1 VTSAGSWRR
10 CSSCKGEIA
19 FGSRYYV
26 CNVSTCN
33 QKRTGLAFCSV
44 SCWEAHVPVLRHRE
58 SWAVEK
64 QAPRAGDAPPERP
77 PERRD
82 ILVRPATPARP
93 AAEALPRE
101 VLVVTSKL
109 KQYVRAR
116 SGFNTSDR
124 VADVLSDVLRE
135 LCDGAIDRAR
145 AEGRRTVMERDFEE
159 P

>member
-1 VTSAGSWRR
+1 
-10 CSSCKGEIA
+10 
-19 FGSRYYV
+19 
-26 CNVSTCN
+26 
-33 QKRTGLAFCSV
+33 
-44 SCWEAHVPVLRHRE
+44 
-58 SWAVEK
+58 
-64 QAPRAGDAPPERP
+64 
-77 PERRD
+77 
-82 ILVRPATPARP
+82 
-93 AAEALPRE
+93 
-101 VLVVTSKL
+101 VVTSKL